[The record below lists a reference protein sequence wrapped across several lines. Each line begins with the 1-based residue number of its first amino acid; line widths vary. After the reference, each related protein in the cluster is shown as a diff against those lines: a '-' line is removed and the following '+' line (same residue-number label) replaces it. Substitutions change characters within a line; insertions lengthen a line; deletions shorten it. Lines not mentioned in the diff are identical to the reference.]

1 MTGNNFHPEIVE
13 HVIELIKAGETDL
26 RAAIRREYPEL
37 TALGAERVLG
47 IAHDEIVLANDPLH
61 TANHEAGHAVI
72 ARVLTLMCGGAS
84 IVPDFDEGHAGH
96 SITEDPWSCESQ
108 WEKRGKVRGADA
120 VLHAGIIVLMAGAE
134 AEIEL
139 LGSTQSGDAFDR
151 SEIEMMAD
159 HLRRGASWSRVEPR
173 LRAMTRMLVRRHRVM
188 IERVAAAL
196 LESKTLNRE
205 ELDGL
210 IGRSVD
216 DVTVNAPFLLM
227 MHRDCERS

>member
-1 MTGNNFHPEIVE
+1 MTMTSEIE
-13 HVIELIKAGETDL
+13 
-26 RAAIRREYPEL
+26 
-37 TALGAERVLG
+37 
-47 IAHDEIVLANDPLH
+47 NDPFH
-61 TANHEAGHAVI
+61 TAIHEASHAVI
-72 ARVLTLMCGGAS
+72 GRVLTLMCGGAS
-84 IVPDFDEGHAGH
+84 IVPDFDQGHAGH

-139 LGSTQSGDAFDR
+139 LGSTQGGDAFDR

-159 HLRRGASWSRVEPR
+159 YLRKGASWSRVEPR